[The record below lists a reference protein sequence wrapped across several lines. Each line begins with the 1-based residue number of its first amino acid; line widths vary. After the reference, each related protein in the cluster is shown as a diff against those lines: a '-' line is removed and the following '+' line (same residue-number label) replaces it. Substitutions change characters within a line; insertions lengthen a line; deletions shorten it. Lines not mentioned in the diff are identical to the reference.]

1 MSSLL
6 LIVGTALPPL
16 LFRRALSSTPLAVG
30 VPHAVGVP
38 FAPRMSITP
47 PPQLT
52 APPSAK
58 KRAVVSPRPLA
69 TASPHQWWKQLKA
82 IERQRSARN
91 AAVDFLGCHT
101 LGHVT
106 DGAANHRFQTLTA
119 LVLSPRTSDVC
130 VAHAMQR
137 LRLLASVSQE
147 EEVLIARNRLTAAA
161 VASLDV
167 DLLTIALRDVRYSKT
182 KAGRLSQLA
191 RTLVDE
197 HGGDVPREM
206 RELLALPGVGPKV
219 AHLYSQV
226 GLGETRGIAVDTH
239 VHRIAAR
246 LGWTRGARDAEASRK
261 QLEAWLPPDR
271 WQELS
276 PLMVGFGQRVC
287 ADRPACRTCHL
298 AAERLCPQIGLALDG
313 GSDVTVNQRTLQ
325 GGI

>member
-30 VPHAVGVP
+30 VPHAVSSVP
-38 FAPRMSITP
+38 LAPRMSLTP
-47 PPQLT
+47 PPQLS
-52 APPSAK
+52 APPSSGK
-58 KRAVVSPRPLA
+58 KRPVPVIAQRPLA
-69 TASPHQWWKQLKA
+69 AASPHQWWKQLRA

-101 LGHVT
+101 LGHLT

-119 LVLSPRTSDVC
+119 LVLSPRTSDVR

-137 LRLLASVSQE
+137 LRLLASISQE
-147 EEVLIARNRLTAAA
+147 EEEEAMARGRLTAAA

-167 DLLTIALRDVRYSKT
+167 DLLTIALRDVQYAYT
-182 KAGRLSQLA
+182 KASRLSLLA
-191 RTLVDE
+191 RTLADE

-206 RELLALPGVGPKV
+206 GALLALPGVGPKV
-219 AHLYSQV
+219 AHLFCQV
-226 GLGETRGIAVDTH
+226 GYGETRGIAVDSH

-246 LGWTRGARDAEASRK
+246 LGWTRGARDAEASRR

-271 WQELS
+271 WQALN

-287 ADRPACRTCHL
+287 ADRPACRRCHL
-298 AAERLCPQIGLALDG
+298 AAERLCPQIGVG
-313 GSDVTVNQRTLQ
+313 E
-325 GGI
+325 